1 MVLTVTNLLEIV
13 ETAGNA
19 LITIAVEGIEINA
32 GSAIYSGIHF
42 SLIDGTLFGIC
53 FCFWMMIVIAV
64 WRWFLGIVKRFLH
77 WLNPKWFKS
86 KTEETD
92 KN

>member
-1 MVLTVTNLLEIV
+1 MTKELLNEFM
-13 ETAGNA
+13 NA
-19 LITIAVEGIEINA
+19 
-32 GSAIYSGIHF
+32 
-42 SLIDGTLFGIC
+42 LIDGTLFGIC
-53 FCFWMMIVIAV
+53 FCFWMMIVIVV

-77 WLNPKWFKS
+77 WLNPKWFKP

>member
-1 MVLTVTNLLEIV
+1 MTKELLNEFM
-13 ETAGNA
+13 NA
-19 LITIAVEGIEINA
+19 
-32 GSAIYSGIHF
+32 
-42 SLIDGTLFGIC
+42 LIDGTLFGIC

-92 KN
+92 KNCKRLI